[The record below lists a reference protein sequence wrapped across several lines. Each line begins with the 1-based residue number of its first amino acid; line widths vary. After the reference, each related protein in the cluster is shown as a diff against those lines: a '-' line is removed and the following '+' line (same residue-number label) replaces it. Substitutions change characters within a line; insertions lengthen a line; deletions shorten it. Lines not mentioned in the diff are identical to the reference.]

1 MWRFLTSWF
10 KHKFEEDKGYFDP
23 LTDIEDTVRRYENEQ
38 HERAMNAPIKK
49 ETLDEELRRKG
60 LI

>member
-1 MWRFLTSWF
+1 MNW
-10 KHKFEEDKGYFDP
+10 DKLKKALGVQP
-23 LTDIEDTVRRYENEQ
+23 KIIEDTVRRYENEQ